1 MFLVIKVHEDYPT
14 VVVDDSGWRTFVAIH
29 NEEFLRMRKVWRERL
44 AQSHPDMGGSF
55 TKFVKV
61 RKEEQKW
68 LEEERKWYDQHKL
81 PLPKSSELKINT
93 RKPIW
98 LSHGGGGPLRV
109 LSILQTGGA
118 HSRTKLVAELG
129 LTPEAVAT
137 AVGRLRNR
145 GARIVTI
152 KDSKNSS
159 PSYLLLDDNDFLYP
173 HMGRCSSI
181 VARLLSTGER
191 YTLKT
196 LCDKSGAVP
205 GTVRTAISRLNRR
218 KKMTII
224 RKGDEY
230 FLDKKEMTT

>member
-1 MFLVIKVHEDYPT
+1 MIKVHEDYPT

-29 NEEFLRMRKVWRERL
+29 NDEFLRMRKVWRERL
-44 AQSHPDMGGSF
+44 AQAHPDMGGSF

-81 PLPKSSELKINT
+81 PLPKNLDIQKRTE
-93 RKPIW
+93 RPIW
-98 LSHGGGGPLRV
+98 FAHGERGPLR
-109 LSILQTGGA
+109 ILNILRTGGA
-118 HSRTKLVAELG
+118 HSQTKIMTELN
-129 LTPEAVAT
+129 LAPNAVGT
-137 AVGRLRNR
+137 AIGRLRRR

-152 KDSKNSS
+152 KHGKNCT

-173 HMGRCSSI
+173 HMGTCSSI
-181 VARLLSTGER
+181 VARLLSNGER

-196 LCDKSGAVP
+196 LCEKTGATA
-205 GTVRTAISRLNRR
+205 GTVRTAISRLN
-218 KKMTII
+218 KKRGMPII

-230 FLDKKEMTT
+230 FFDKKGN